1 MRSSP
6 LLAIDGGDELVEDVV
21 VHLILSE
28 ADNVYVHLLLL
39 QLLSELDDIL
49 FISFNWRT
57 RKYKIAMTVAGMD
70 M

>member
-21 VHLILSE
+21 VHLILSK

-39 QLLSELDDIL
+39 QLLGELDDIL

-57 RKYKIAMTVAGMD
+57 GKCKIKAFFAIIH
-70 M
+70 